1 MLYRKE
7 TMNKVLEDL
16 IVDNSKLIYSII
28 SKYQS
33 YYDKE
38 DLYQIG
44 VIGMIKAYKNYK
56 KDSNTKFTT
65 YAYTYILGEVLKY
78 VNENKSFKLSKEYLV
93 IYKKISEAKTIL
105 TQRLMKVPSNFELSV
120 FLEID
125 EQVINHIEM
134 ITREIDRLD
143 RIINEDGKNLILLD
157 TIKDEKAE
165 TSVDSMMLYEEIN
178 KLSSN
183 ERKLLK
189 ERYFLDKTQSETAKI
204 LGINQV
210 QVSRNE
216 QKILKKL
223 KNNLCKV
230 A

>member
-1 MLYRKE
+1 
-7 TMNKVLEDL
+7 MNKELEDL

-157 TIKDEKAE
+157 TIKYEKAE

-178 KLSSN
+178 KLSSD

>member
-1 MLYRKE
+1 
-7 TMNKVLEDL
+7 MNKELEDL

-165 TSVDSMMLYEEIN
+165 TSIDSMMLYEEIN
-178 KLSSN
+178 KLPSD

>member
-1 MLYRKE
+1 
-7 TMNKVLEDL
+7 MNKELEDL

-105 TQRLMKVPSNFELSV
+105 TQRLMKVPSNFELSI

-178 KLSSN
+178 KLPSD

-223 KNNLCKV
+223 KNNLCKI

>member
-7 TMNKVLEDL
+7 TMNKELEDL

>member
-1 MLYRKE
+1 
-7 TMNKVLEDL
+7 MNKELEDL

-125 EQVINHIEM
+125 EQVIHHIEM

-165 TSVDSMMLYEEIN
+165 TSIDSMMLYEEIN
-178 KLSSN
+178 KLPSD

>member
-1 MLYRKE
+1 
-7 TMNKVLEDL
+7 MNKELEDL

-157 TIKDEKAE
+157 TIKYEKAE

>member
-1 MLYRKE
+1 
-7 TMNKVLEDL
+7 MNKELEDL

-105 TQRLMKVPSNFELSV
+105 TQRLMKVPSNFELSI

-178 KLSSN
+178 KLPID

>member
-1 MLYRKE
+1 
-7 TMNKVLEDL
+7 MNKELEDL
-16 IVDNSKLIYSII
+16 IVDNSKLIYSIV

-165 TSVDSMMLYEEIN
+165 TSIDSMMLYEEIN
-178 KLSSN
+178 KLPSD

>member
-1 MLYRKE
+1 
-7 TMNKVLEDL
+7 MNKELEDL

-105 TQRLMKVPSNFELSV
+105 TQRLMKVPSNFELSI

-178 KLSSN
+178 KLSSD

>member
-7 TMNKVLEDL
+7 TMNKELEDL

-105 TQRLMKVPSNFELSV
+105 TQRLMKVPSNFELSI

-178 KLSSN
+178 KLPSD

>member
-1 MLYRKE
+1 
-7 TMNKVLEDL
+7 MNKELEDL

>member
-1 MLYRKE
+1 
-7 TMNKVLEDL
+7 MNKELEDL

-105 TQRLMKVPSNFELSV
+105 TQRLMKVPSNFELSI

-178 KLSSN
+178 KLPSD

>member
-7 TMNKVLEDL
+7 TMNKELEDL

-165 TSVDSMMLYEEIN
+165 TSIDSMMLYEEIN
-178 KLSSN
+178 KLPSD

>member
-1 MLYRKE
+1 
-7 TMNKVLEDL
+7 MNKELEDL

-157 TIKDEKAE
+157 TIKDENKAAKNGG
-165 TSVDSMMLYEEIN
+165 MFCKN
-178 KLSSN
+178 KGY
-183 ERKLLK
+183 LLL
-189 ERYFLDKTQSETAKI
+189 R
-204 LGINQV
+204 
-210 QVSRNE
+210 
-216 QKILKKL
+216 
-223 KNNLCKV
+223 
-230 A
+230 

>member
-7 TMNKVLEDL
+7 TMNKELEDL

-125 EQVINHIEM
+125 EQVIHHIEM

-165 TSVDSMMLYEEIN
+165 TSIDSMMLYEEIN
-178 KLSSN
+178 KLPSD

>member
-7 TMNKVLEDL
+7 TMNKELEDL

-125 EQVINHIEM
+125 EQVIHHIEM

-165 TSVDSMMLYEEIN
+165 TSIDSMMLYEEIN
-178 KLSSN
+178 KLPSD

-189 ERYFLDKTQSETAKI
+189 ERYFLDKTQSETA
-204 LGINQV
+204 
-210 QVSRNE
+210 
-216 QKILKKL
+216 
-223 KNNLCKV
+223 
-230 A
+230 

>member
-7 TMNKVLEDL
+7 TMNKELEDL

-165 TSVDSMMLYEEIN
+165 TSIDSMMLYEEIN
-178 KLSSN
+178 KLSSD

-216 QKILKKL
+216 LKILKKL

>member
-7 TMNKVLEDL
+7 TMNKELEDL

-78 VNENKSFKLSKEYLV
+78 VNENKSIKLSKEYLV

-105 TQRLMKVPSNFELSV
+105 TQRLMKVPSNFELSI

-178 KLSSN
+178 KLPSD

>member
-7 TMNKVLEDL
+7 TMNKELEDL

-105 TQRLMKVPSNFELSV
+105 TQRLMKVPSNFELSI

-165 TSVDSMMLYEEIN
+165 TSIDSMMLYEEIN
-178 KLSSN
+178 KLPSD

>member
-1 MLYRKE
+1 
-7 TMNKVLEDL
+7 MNKELEDL

-178 KLSSN
+178 KLPSD

>member
-7 TMNKVLEDL
+7 TMNKELEDL

-157 TIKDEKAE
+157 TIKYEKAE

>member
-7 TMNKVLEDL
+7 TMNKELEDL

-105 TQRLMKVPSNFELSV
+105 TQRLMKVPSNFELSI

-178 KLSSN
+178 KLSSD

>member
-7 TMNKVLEDL
+7 TMNKELEDL

-178 KLSSN
+178 KLSSD

>member
-7 TMNKVLEDL
+7 TMNKELEDI

-105 TQRLMKVPSNFELSV
+105 TQRLMKVPSNFELSI

-178 KLSSN
+178 KLPSD